1 VQNGNVACVLAE
13 DIDMSPPV
21 DPVPST
27 PAPTVNP
34 AIDAASSE
42 VELKFTTDASG
53 FAMALASQHLK
64 ASESDARSRALTSVY
79 FDTLAGDLKRHG
91 MVLRVRR
98 AGRCAPVMTL
108 KWKLAEAQGPFAR
121 GEIEIPTRGLEPNLS
136 LFDDTIAAKLKGL
149 IEDRPLTAQ
158 FETRIKRRTRL
169 LHVGASQIEVA
180 FDDGVIV
187 AGERSWPVTEIE
199 LELKLGEAFDLYE
212 LGGRLAEA
220 LPMKLDVTSKSA
232 RAFALASNE
241 TPASVKTSPL
251 RFPPNAML
259 DDTVAVVLASTLNH
273 FVLNWAAL
281 REGDHPESIHQMRV
295 ALRRLRAALA
305 MFKRALPCAEFDVF
319 RAEAKRIA
327 TALGPA
333 RECDAFHTLV
343 QDGPMAHFGAKVNFG
358 PLLRAL
364 DERRD
369 AVYGEART
377 LIDAPETTVFVI
389 RMHTFL
395 ARRGWR
401 NSLSGAELA
410 QLTEPAEVFAADALE
425 RLHARAAKRG
435 RKLATLPDEE
445 RHEVRIVLK
454 NLRYAAEFFG
464 GFFVNSKAVHTY
476 VRSTAQL
483 QDLLGAHNDAAS
495 AQGYLSA
502 AEDVDAARA
511 AGIVTGWYGR
521 AATLADAGLKDAWKA
536 FKQAKHFW
544 G

>member
-199 LELKLGEAFDLYE
+199 LELKSGEARDLYE

-220 LPMKLDVTSKSA
+220 LPVKLDVISKSD

-259 DDTVAVVLASTLNH
+259 DDAVAVVLASTLNH

-333 RECDAFHTLV
+333 RECGHKLLV
-343 QDGPMAHFGAKVNFG
+343 GISDPVHRIGQAGAAGDRKRRRERIERVNDGD
-358 PLLRAL
+358 RQ
-364 DERRD
+364 RRGGG
-369 AVYGEART
+369 VQRECQGRRT
-377 LIDAPETTVFVI
+377 GIASRV
-389 RMHTFL
+389 RL
-395 ARRGWR
+395 ARRDR
-401 NSLSGAELA
+401 VRAVRQSRRREHPIDREKR
-410 QLTEPAEVFAADALE
+410 LTVS
-425 RLHARAAKRG
+425 
-435 RKLATLPDEE
+435 
-445 RHEVRIVLK
+445 RHP
-454 NLRYAAEFFG
+454 
-464 GFFVNSKAVHTY
+464 
-476 VRSTAQL
+476 
-483 QDLLGAHNDAAS
+483 
-495 AQGYLSA
+495 
-502 AEDVDAARA
+502 
-511 AGIVTGWYGR
+511 
-521 AATLADAGLKDAWKA
+521 
-536 FKQAKHFW
+536 
-544 G
+544 